1 MTASARKARVLARRV
16 LYQGFGLYEEMDVEQ
31 ERATGEFLTI
41 SREYQTRSDVVA
53 VLPYDP
59 LRKCVRLARQ
69 LRVPLLARGDQ
80 DGFLI
85 EAPAGH
91 IDEGEMPEESAR
103 REAFEEVGVR
113 LSRLERLGEVFVS
126 PGAITERLSLFLAEF
141 GEDDIHHGEG
151 GGLDHEGEEIEILE
165 LPLAGLE
172 SALFNGIGIDA
183 KTLLLVQAL
192 RLRRPDLFA

>member
-1 MTASARKARVLARRV
+1 MTTSRRGARVIGRRV
-16 LYQGFGLYEEMDVEQ
+16 LYKGFGAYEEMDVEQ
-31 ERATGEFLTI
+31 DRPNGEPLRI

-53 VLPYDP
+53 VLPFDP
-59 LRKCVRLARQ
+59 LRKCARLARQ

-91 IDEGEMPEESAR
+91 IDEGETPEDSAR

-113 LSRLERLGEVFVS
+113 LARLDRLGEVFVS
-126 PGAITERLSLFLAEF
+126 PGAITERLSLFLAEY
-141 GEDDIHHGEG
+141 GEDDIAHGEG
-151 GGLDHEGEEIEILE
+151 GGLDHEDEEIEILE
-165 LPLAGLE
+165 VPLAGIE
-172 SALFNGIGIDA
+172 DVLFNGVGTDA

-192 RLRRPDLFA
+192 RLRRPDLFS